1 MSIQLPL
8 NIRPLFYALFSLILL
23 TLWGCTGRQGAIY
36 DTVAVA
42 LQDSQSQID
51 AIALNP
57 KYRYLRTELNGR
69 PALLVLG
76 YVDETPEGPIE
87 SWYSANQELIQ
98 IQNGRLVATAGLD
111 FNWSAVRYSENI
123 PLQNALK
130 QIDDVAMPP
139 PVSRDA
145 LTGALI
151 QGERIEFDTPI
162 KKSRG
167 IRYQRMHT
175 VMPNYRAQIVEG
187 VELELLTE
195 PPSAIS
201 SRDLAR
207 LNSPSIR
214 WVQEHITP
222 QARLIDNPG
231 LDPLPAYYALDTNR
245 TPARIVFGRQC
256 LVRDYCLSWQAWP
269 PVGGIVK

>member
-1 MSIQLPL
+1 LRLTSRL
-8 NIRPLFYALFSLILL
+8 LFRLLLSLILL
-23 TLWGCTGRQGAIY
+23 SLWGCTGKQGAVY
-36 DTVAVA
+36 DTFKVV
-42 LQDSQSQID
+42 LQNKQSLID
-51 AIALNP
+51 EFPLNP
-57 KYRYLRTELNGR
+57 QFRYLRAEVSGR

-76 YVDETPEGPIE
+76 YVNEAPDGPIE
-87 SWYSANQELIQ
+87 SWYSANQELVQ

-130 QIDDVAMPP
+130 QIDDVPMPP

-207 LNSPSIR
+207 LKSPSIR
-214 WVQEHITP
+214 WVQERITP
-222 QARLIDNPG
+222 QARVADNPG
-231 LDPLPAYYALDTNR
+231 LIPLPAYYALDTNR